1 MASLGH
7 GLELDPQVL
16 RGALDASEARLRQL
30 VDSNVIGIVF
40 WNDRGAVGE
49 ANEAFLQL
57 VGFTRDELLSGVV
70 SWRDLTPP
78 EYHALD
84 EHAREELLATG
95 KCSPYEK
102 EFFAKDGTRVPVLV
116 GAKRFDVSP
125 EGPMEGVAF
134 ILDLR
139 EQVRLRDALDELLAK
154 EQRARIE
161 TETANARLL
170 LLVEGSKRLSRT
182 MNVDE
187 TLQTLASLVIPS
199 LADWCYVVHR
209 GWEGKPMLLAS
220 AHGDPTKEK
229 LLRRLQTCIPDLAA
243 PEGAPRVFR
252 TGEIA
257 LYSDITTE
265 QLSPAPPAWPI
276 VGTRDPE
283 HLHILREVG
292 MRSLLCVPIQARS
305 GVDAVMMLV
314 STANPHRYDEDDIIL
329 ARDLAGR
336 AAVSLENGRLLS
348 EALDAVR
355 ARDDFLAIAAHELR
369 TPLTSMLLNIQLL
382 GKTIEQGRFD
392 PLSAGHKVAVA
403 QTQARR
409 LSALIDDL
417 LDVAR
422 LSSNRLVLQ
431 VEELDL
437 RQVVDGL
444 MATLAA
450 DFQRAGCTVSVR
462 MPEKVIGRWD
472 RMRIEQVLTNLLSN
486 AMKFGEGRPIEVN
499 VEATG
504 TDVCISVRDYGIGIS
519 LEDRARIF
527 GRFERAVST
536 RHFGGLGLGLYIS
549 VQILRA
555 HRGSLRVESEPG
567 RGSCF
572 IVDLPRGLH
581 RPTSIAELSS

>member
-1 MASLGH
+1 M
-7 GLELDPQVL
+7 
-16 RGALDASEARLRQL
+16 
-30 VDSNVIGIVF
+30 
-40 WNDRGAVGE
+40 
-49 ANEAFLQL
+49 
-57 VGFTRDELLSGVV
+57 
-70 SWRDLTPP
+70 
-78 EYHALD
+78 
-84 EHAREELLATG
+84 
-95 KCSPYEK
+95 
-102 EFFAKDGTRVPVLV
+102 
-116 GAKRFDVSP
+116 
-125 EGPMEGVAF
+125 EGPIQGIAF
-134 ILDLR
+134 VLDLR
-139 EQVRLRDALDELLAK
+139 EQVRLRNALDQLLAK

-182 MNVDE
+182 MNIDE

-209 GWEGKPMLLAS
+209 GWEGRPMLVAS
-220 AHGDPTKEK
+220 AHGDPTKEE
-229 LLRRLQTCIPDLAA
+229 LLRRLHSCMPDPAA

-257 LYSDITTE
+257 LYNDITTE

-292 MRSLLCVPIQARS
+292 MKSLLCVPIQAERS
-305 GVDAVMMLV
+305 GGVDAVMMLA

-392 PLSAGHKVAVA
+392 PLAARHKVAVA
-403 QTQARR
+403 ETQARR

-444 MATLAA
+444 LATLAA

-472 RMRIEQVLTNLLSN
+472 RS
-486 AMKFGEGRPIEVN
+486 ASSKF
-499 VEATG
+499 
-504 TDVCISVRDYGIGIS
+504 
-519 LEDRARIF
+519 
-527 GRFERAVST
+527 
-536 RHFGGLGLGLYIS
+536 
-549 VQILRA
+549 
-555 HRGSLRVESEPG
+555 
-567 RGSCF
+567 
-572 IVDLPRGLH
+572 
-581 RPTSIAELSS
+581 